1 MTDSRQSIY
10 LVVWPGVLI
19 LGGVGLSQLIFAL
32 LTGLPLENRS
42 VAKIAIVANIARGN
56 SFIHYIPSTRI
67 SSVEHDFS
75 LTTFAAEYSSDS

>member
-1 MTDSRQSIY
+1 
-10 LVVWPGVLI
+10 
-19 LGGVGLSQLIFAL
+19 L

-42 VAKIAIVANIARGN
+42 VATIAIIANIARGC

>member
-1 MTDSRQSIY
+1 
-10 LVVWPGVLI
+10 
-19 LGGVGLSQLIFAL
+19 L

-42 VAKIAIVANIARGN
+42 VATIAIIANIARSCG
-56 SFIHYIPSTRI
+56 FIHYIPSTRI

>member
-10 LVVWPGVLI
+10 LVAWPGVLI
-19 LGGVGLSQLIFAL
+19 LGGVGLSQLISAL

-42 VAKIAIVANIARGN
+42 VATIAIIANIARGC